1 MLPLC
6 HCCPYGYHIDLDFVR
21 YCEVLANSVTSE
33 GERIRRDRRRQ
44 RKSMEV
50 MLGFEHLQ
58 QQQQQQQ
65 HSIQPLPSAVEEVC
79 NEYDRSAAAWTSDYE
94 FYGNGT
100 GGGSGRESWETSE
113 FIRDVLEDVCVDFER
128 TLEHTKVK
136 QRRTGQRMRQRSE
149 SNDNAVSYGK

>member
-6 HCCPYGYHIDLDFVR
+6 QCCPYGYHIDLDFVR
-21 YCEVLANSVTSE
+21 YCEVLANSVASE

-50 MLGFEHLQ
+50 MLGFEQLQ
-58 QQQQQQQ
+58 QQQQQL
-65 HSIQPLPSAVEEVC
+65 QPLPPAVEEVSS
-79 NEYDRSAAAWTSDYE
+79 EYDRAAWTRDYE

-100 GGGSGRESWETSE
+100 RGGSGRESWETSE
-113 FIRDVLEDVCVDFER
+113 FIRDVLEDVCDDFER

-136 QRRTGQRMRQRSE
+136 QRRTGQRSRQCDE
-149 SNDNAVSYGK
+149 SNYNVMNYGK